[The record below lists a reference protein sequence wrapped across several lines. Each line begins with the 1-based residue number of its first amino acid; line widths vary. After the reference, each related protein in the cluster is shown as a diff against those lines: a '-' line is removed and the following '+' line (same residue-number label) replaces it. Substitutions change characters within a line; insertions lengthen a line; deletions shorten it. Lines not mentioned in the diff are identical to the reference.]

1 MMWVIIIL
9 VLLMILV
16 LKINKKYHLTW
27 YGCQN
32 IRDNMVEKRIKKIR
46 AGVSPPLFG
55 QCPKEIFFMGGAPL
69 PWKWIRLCPDLIS
82 FQGLSYYKHSEKYQ
96 LSVPTRL
103 LLQNTTNLNKH
114 RKIILNISH
123 FYADLVISRNEW
135 LSLFPY
141 KIGSAAVNLIC
152 S

>member
-1 MMWVIIIL
+1 MS
-9 VLLMILV
+9 
-16 LKINKKYHLTW
+16 KYQGQHGGKK
-27 YGCQN
+27 
-32 IRDNMVEKRIKKIR
+32 DKKIR
-46 AGVSPPLFG
+46 AGVSPPFSG
-55 QCPKEIFFMGGAPL
+55 NARKKIFLWEVL
-69 PWKWIRLCPDLIS
+69 PYPGNGSGYVLIWLAS
-82 FQGLSYYKHSEKYQ
+82 KDSYYKHSEKYQ